1 MKSNLR
7 IKKGVLES
15 IKTMKGF
22 KTDTQLAAD
31 LGLHPS
37 AISHSKNGYVKF
49 SAVLASALI
58 CKYGLAYD
66 YVIEAYDEEQ
76 EKQALAA

>member
-1 MKSNLR
+1 
-7 IKKGVLES
+7 
-15 IKTMKGF
+15 
-22 KTDTQLAAD
+22 
-31 LGLHPS
+31 
-37 AISHSKNGYVKF
+37 VKF